1 MKKFK
6 NSRLSIDFRKLQ
18 TLALKYPLN
27 GHARNVRGK
36 TQTRIRQA
44 FVHYFSFF
52 VVVVVEPAILAWE
65 KIAES

>member
-1 MKKFK
+1 MFWLEFFSKRFGPGP
-6 NSRLSIDFRKLQ
+6 SSV
-18 TLALKYPLN
+18 KYPLN

-52 VVVVVEPAILAWE
+52 VVVVVVEPAILAWE